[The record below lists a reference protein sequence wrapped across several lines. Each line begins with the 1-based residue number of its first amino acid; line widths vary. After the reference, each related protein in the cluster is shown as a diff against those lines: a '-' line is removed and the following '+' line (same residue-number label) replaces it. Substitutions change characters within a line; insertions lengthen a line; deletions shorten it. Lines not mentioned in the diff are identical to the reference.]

1 MIEAEVAAAIDRLS
15 LEPEAG
21 VVMKGTG
28 GIRKLRFA
36 VGSKGKS
43 GGVRIV
49 YYFYNHS
56 LPLFLL
62 TVFAKNEQANLTNA
76 ERNALAKLAQLIR
89 ETYGD

>member
-1 MIEAEVAAAIDRLS
+1 MSEAEVAAVIDRLS

-36 VGSKGKS
+36 VGGKGKS

-49 YYFYNHS
+49 YYFYNDS
-56 LPLFLL
+56 MPLFLL
-62 TVFAKNEQANLTNA
+62 TVFGKNEQDNLTNA
-76 ERNALAKLAQLIR
+76 ESNALAKLARLIR